1 MPFPEFSTS
10 PPFDLD
16 TMESDLKTM
25 SVDDLRQTLRMC
37 VYALI
42 KLGCE
47 RDRLHVESQK
57 TGLALAAL
65 VNRSPDRSA
74 TIEDQE
80 IERLILKTTNGTKTL
95 PAGGLHI
102 EEDDELRALIV
113 RFMPYPKA
121 TQ

>member
-1 MPFPEFSTS
+1 MPFPEFSTR

-25 SVDDLRQTLRMC
+25 PVDDLRQTLRMC

-47 RDRLHVESQK
+47 RDRLYAESQK
-57 TGLALAAL
+57 TGLVLAAL
-65 VNRSPDRSA
+65 INRSPDLSA
-74 TIEDQE
+74 TVEDQE
-80 IERLILKTTNGTKTL
+80 IERLILKTTDGTKTF
-95 PAGGLHI
+95 PAGSLHI
-102 EEDDELRALIV
+102 EEDDELKALIV
-113 RFMPYPKA
+113 RFLPYPKA

>member
-1 MPFPEFSTS
+1 MPFPEFSTR

-47 RDRLHVESQK
+47 RDRLHTESQK
-57 TGLALAAL
+57 TGLVLAAL
-65 VNRSPDRSA
+65 INRSPDRSA
-74 TIEDQE
+74 TIGDQE
-80 IERLILKTTNGTKTL
+80 IERLIFKTTDGTETI
-95 PAGGLHI
+95 PAGCLHI
-102 EEDDELRALIV
+102 EEDDELKAFVV
-113 RFMPYPKA
+113 RFLPHIKVM
-121 TQ
+121 Q

>member
-1 MPFPEFSTS
+1 MPFPEFSTR

-47 RDRLHVESQK
+47 NDRLHAESQK
-57 TGLALAAL
+57 TGLILAAL
-65 VNRSPDRSA
+65 VNRSPDRSI
-74 TIEDQE
+74 TVEDRE
-80 IERLILKTTNGTKTL
+80 VEPLILKTNNGTKTR
-95 PAGGLHI
+95 PAGSLHI
-102 EEDDELRALIV
+102 EEDGELEAFIV
-113 RFMPYPKA
+113 RFLPYPKA
-121 TQ
+121 MQ

>member
-1 MPFPEFSTS
+1 MPFPKFSTM
-10 PPFDLD
+10 PPSDLD

-47 RDRLHVESQK
+47 RDRLYAESQK
-57 TGLALAAL
+57 TGLVLAAL
-65 VNRSPDRSA
+65 INRSPDLSA
-74 TIEDQE
+74 TVEDQE
-80 IERLILKTTNGTKTL
+80 IERLILKTTNGTETI
-95 PAGGLHI
+95 PAGCLHI
-102 EEDDELRALIV
+102 EEDDELKAFVV
-113 RFMPYPKA
+113 RFLPYPKA

>member
-1 MPFPEFSTS
+1 M

-16 TMESDLKTM
+16 AMESDLNTM

-42 KLGCE
+42 KVGSE
-47 RDRLHVESQK
+47 RDRLYAESQR
-57 TGLALAAL
+57 TGLVLAAL

-80 IERLILKTTNGTKTL
+80 IERLIFKTTNGTESL
-95 PAGGLHI
+95 PAGSLHI
-102 EEDDELRALIV
+102 EEDDELKALIV
-113 RFMPYPKA
+113 RFLPHKKIP
-121 TQ
+121 Q